1 MLLLFTL
8 FEASGAERIPSL
20 PLSRTRRESGCW
32 PMSIEFAM
40 RPLPPRTGIAKQKP
54 DFVWKIGKITDLLVP

>member
-8 FEASGAERIPSL
+8 FEAAGAERIPSL
-20 PLSRTRRESGCW
+20 PLSCTRRGSGRW

-40 RPLPPRTGIAKQKP
+40 RPLPPRTRIAKQKR
-54 DFVWKIGKITDLLVP
+54 DFVREIDRHFV